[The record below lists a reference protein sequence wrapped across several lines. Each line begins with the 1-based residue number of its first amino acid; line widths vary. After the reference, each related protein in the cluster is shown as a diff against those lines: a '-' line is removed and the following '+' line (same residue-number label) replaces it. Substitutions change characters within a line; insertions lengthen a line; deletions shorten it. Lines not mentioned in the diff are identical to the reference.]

1 MSDDKTIEQ
10 LEAEW
15 RDAISQAST
24 WRMAAHAARR
34 VLESY
39 DDKAREALLKAD
51 EIEAEIERRKQ
62 ESDHAH

>member
-10 LEAEW
+10 LEADW
-15 RDAISQAST
+15 RKEIFQAST

-39 DDKAREALLKAD
+39 DDKTRAALAKAD

-62 ESDHAH
+62 ESAHAH